1 VVRAILKD
9 GQPTGE
15 YEDFLTGLV
24 TSDGAVWGRP
34 VGVATAHD
42 GALLIG
48 EDGNGTIWRVSY
60 SGAASAK

>member
-1 VVRAILKD
+1 MRIS
-9 GQPTGE
+9 
-15 YEDFLTGLV
+15 LTGLV

-48 EDGNGTIWRVSY
+48 EDGNGLIWRVSY
-60 SGAASAK
+60 QGNGTAK